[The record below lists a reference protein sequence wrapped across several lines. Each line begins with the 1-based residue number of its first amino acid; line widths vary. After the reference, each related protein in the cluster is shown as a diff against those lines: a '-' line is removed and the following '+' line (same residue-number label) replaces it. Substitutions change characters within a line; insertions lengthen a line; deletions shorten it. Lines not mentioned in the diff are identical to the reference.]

1 MRITNKIMRSNSL
14 YNINLNKILEDKL
27 NNQMTSQSKISRPSD
42 DPVVAIRALRLRTNV
57 STITQYY
64 DKNAP
69 DADQWLQVT
78 GDALNT
84 LDKIYTDLYTQATDA
99 SKKSLTSDDLEI
111 ILTQMKSLTK
121 ELYSSGNVD
130 YAGRYVF
137 SGYRTDTPITFTAKD
152 IKEFEE
158 HLKSFEIN
166 EKFGYEDISTISY
179 TDWSALTDPDNYPN
193 PSELDISNTTLYR
206 IRLSYNDLK
215 ESDTDLSLT
224 INEKKIKHIGGI
236 TDPSDPNYD
245 PDYDP
250 DYTYEVF
257 NSIEDA
263 YKAIQ
268 DKDCKFKFAYIPST
282 GEIVFSEATFNYAE
296 KDDTTGVE
304 KKLFPEGCSIGVTYT
319 KDSWKEGDLNPVHYF
334 DCTSEQDGV
343 RTSYNAGGDIR
354 QDIFYD
360 VGFNQKIQVNTLAS
374 EVFTHDVQRDIDDF
388 QYYLKQLKDIEA
400 TITDYEK
407 KRDEC
412 SEDSQE
418 YKNWQLK
425 IDAANKAYT
434 YIRDN
439 LQTKFENQMT
449 KYQKYQ
455 EANNVAITQ
464 NGTRGSRL
472 ELISDRLMIQ
482 KATFEE
488 LQTSNEG
495 VDTTEIAVELKSAEL
510 TYEAA
515 LLATSKIMQTSLMNY
530 I

>member
-1 MRITNKIMRSNSL
+1 MGMRITNKIMRGNSL

-64 DKNAP
+64 EKNAP
-69 DADQWLQVT
+69 DADQWLRVT
-78 GDALNT
+78 GDALNSI
-84 LDKIYTDLYTQATDA
+84 DKILTDLYTQATDA

-111 ILTQMKSLTK
+111 ILTQMQSLTK
-121 ELYSSGNVD
+121 EFYSSGNVD

-137 SGYRTDTPITFTAKD
+137 SGYRTDTPITFTAED
-152 IKEFEE
+152 IKAFMENP
-158 HLKSFEIN
+158 KSFRIT
-166 EKFGYEDISTISY
+166 EKMSYEDISTISY
-179 TDWSALTDPDNYPN
+179 TDWSVFTDPSHSNYNN

-206 IRLSYNDLK
+206 IRLSYDEIDNTFASADGFSFTVNGNDMTQHMK
-215 ESDTDLSLT
+215 QADSVE
-224 INEKKIKHIGGI
+224 E
-236 TDPSDPNYD
+236 
-245 PDYDP
+245 
-250 DYTYEVF
+250 
-257 NSIEDA
+257 A
-263 YKAIQ
+263 YKILQENAGSS
-268 DKDCKFKFAYIPST
+268 DGAFVYIPTT
-282 GEIVFSEATFNYAE
+282 GEIIFSEETYNNKTY
-296 KDDTTGVE
+296 
-304 KKLFPEGCSIGVTYT
+304 FPEGGSIEVTYP
-319 KDSWKEGDLNPVHYF
+319 KSSWKEGDINPVHYF
-334 DCTSEQDGV
+334 DCLSVNDNI
-343 RTSYNAGGDIR
+343 RYNEGGNPR

-360 VGFNQKIQVNTLAS
+360 VGFNQKIQVNTTAS
-374 EVFTHDVQRDIDDF
+374 EVFTHNVQRDMDDF

-400 TITDYEK
+400 TIADYEK
-407 KRDEC
+407 QRDEFD
-412 SEDSQE
+412 EDSQD
-418 YKNWQLK
+418 YRDLQD
-425 IDAANKAYT
+425 IVDAANKAYT

-472 ELISDRLMIQ
+472 DLISDRLMNQ
-482 KATFEE
+482 QATFEE
-488 LQTSNEG
+488 LQTANEG
-495 VDTTEIAVELKSAEL
+495 IDTTEVAVELKSAEL